1 MKKEVKPD
9 FKWWLKLIYAII
21 GAILGLLGEAIT
33 GVTSAAF
40 NALF

>member
-1 MKKEVKPD
+1 MNKEEKPNLA
-9 FKWWLKLIYAII
+9 WWLRLIYAII

-40 NALF
+40 KALF

>member
-1 MKKEVKPD
+1 MNKNDKPD
-9 FKWWLKLIYAII
+9 FAWWLRLIYAII